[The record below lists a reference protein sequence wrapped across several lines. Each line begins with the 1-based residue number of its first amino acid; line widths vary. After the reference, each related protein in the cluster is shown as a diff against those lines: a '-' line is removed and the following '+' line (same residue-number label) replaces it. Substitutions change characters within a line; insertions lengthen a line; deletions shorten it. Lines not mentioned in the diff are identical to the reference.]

1 MAPRPR
7 AQRPRLS
14 EKSKGAQR
22 ARQVWNGGLVG
33 APRPGD
39 HVPLF
44 HTCTAPGCTR
54 CAAIDRARH
63 DLRTGG
69 HGGGAR

>member
-1 MAPRPR
+1 MPSRPR
-7 AQRPRLS
+7 AQRPRMA
-14 EKSKGAQR
+14 ETSKAQQQ

-33 APRPGD
+33 ASRPGD

-44 HTCTAPGCTR
+44 HTCTVHGCTQ
-54 CAAIDRARH
+54 CAAIDRARV

>member
-1 MAPRPR
+1 MRPR
-7 AQRPRLS
+7 AQRPRMA
-14 EKSKGAQR
+14 ETSKAQHR

-33 APRPGD
+33 TPRGAD
-39 HVPLF
+39 DSPLV
-44 HTCTAPGCTR
+44 HTCTVPDCPR

-63 DLRTGG
+63 DLRTNG

>member
-1 MAPRPR
+1 MPTRPR
-7 AQRPRLS
+7 AQRPRMA
-14 EKSKGAQR
+14 ETSKAQRR

-44 HTCTAPGCTR
+44 HSCAAPGCSR
-54 CAAIDRARH
+54 CAAIARARH
-63 DLRTGG
+63 DLRTNG

>member
-7 AQRPRLS
+7 AQRPRMA
-14 EKSKGAQR
+14 ETSKAQ
-22 ARQVWNGGLVG
+22 QVWNGGLVG
-33 APRPGD
+33 ASQPGD

-44 HTCTAPGCTR
+44 HTCTVPDCTQ
-54 CAAIDRARH
+54 CAAIDRARA

-69 HGGGAR
+69 HSGGAR